1 MDFKEM
7 ASNIGLEEE
16 DFIELLEMLVEV
28 SFKDIDNFEKE
39 FAAQN
44 YSGAAMAA
52 HSIKGAS
59 GNLGLTEISDTAAEL
74 EQAAK
79 LTDDSQIPEKIGFLK
94 KEMDNISEA
103 LKDYRPR
110 S

>member
-28 SFKDIDNFEKE
+28 SFKDIDNFQKE

-44 YSGAAMAA
+44 YSGA
-52 HSIKGAS
+52 
-59 GNLGLTEISDTAAEL
+59 
-74 EQAAK
+74 
-79 LTDDSQIPEKIGFLK
+79 
-94 KEMDNISEA
+94 
-103 LKDYRPR
+103 
-110 S
+110 